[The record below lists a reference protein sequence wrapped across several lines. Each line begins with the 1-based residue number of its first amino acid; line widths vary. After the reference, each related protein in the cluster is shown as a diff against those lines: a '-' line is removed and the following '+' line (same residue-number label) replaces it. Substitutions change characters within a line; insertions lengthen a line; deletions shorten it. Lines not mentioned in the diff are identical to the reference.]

1 MKSWDISACNK
12 VGFIITFYSQF
23 QLLKALECG
32 QPILNAAS
40 AGDIPQ
46 LWRYGAINLDVRTK
60 EQLRQVGLQIPKNY
74 VEGSVFDIPY
84 KDGEFQTVVLG
95 EFLEHATY
103 EAGVRALK
111 ECRRVL
117 KPGGFLVATFPLDG
131 RPNGVNRPGDPE
143 GADDADL
150 VNLKES
156 GEWSSGVTVHH
167 QTWWSNKMLHD
178 LMLETGFEEKERA
191 ALLYTFT
198 APVGGWGLVWQ
209 KPA

>member
-1 MKSWDISACNK
+1 MRLWDISANNS
-12 VGFIITFYSQF
+12 VGFIVVTFAQF

-40 AGDIPQ
+40 AGD
-46 LWRYGAINLDVRTK
+46 LAGLAKYGAINLDIRSK
-60 EQLRQVGLQIPKNY
+60 DQIRQVGLAVPKNY
-74 VEGSVFDIPY
+74 VEGSVFDLPY
-84 KDGEFQTVVLG
+84 RDGEFQTVVLG

-117 KPGGFLVATFPLDG
+117 KPGGFLVVTFPLDG

-156 GEWSSGVTVHH
+156 GEWSNGVTVHH

-178 LMLETGFEEKERA
+178 LMTEVGFREVERT